1 VKLSPLVV
9 AYITIKTLSV
19 CHPGSILN
27 VLSSH
32 KIEEVREVLVGM
44 GFQVLRLVNLYT
56 YVDLRSSS
64 FLSIVILAIRVTF
77 DNGTTYLFVT
87 RSIEKSRE
95 LLCTIHVLDSSY
107 GNDRCSIRR

>member
-1 VKLSPLVV
+1 LVV

-19 CHPGSILN
+19 CHPGTILN

-32 KIEEVREVLVGM
+32 KIEEVCEVLVGM
-44 GFQVLRLVNLYT
+44 GLQVLRLVKLVLCT

-64 FLSIVILAIRVTF
+64 FLSIVILAIRVNF
-77 DNGTTYLFVT
+77 ENGETYLFVT